1 MAPVRAKANKM
12 GINTLRI
19 PPYEQSLN
27 EADRIADRAW
37 AAGRTYIADSE
48 EALPTHMALAVD
60 IACYS
65 KLRMATTASRGWLT
79 PAELIKGVRPSISH
93 MVPFFTPAQ
102 VTVPKS
108 KRSKLIKQGKVG
120 IRAESGYLVGYMD
133 MWSTTY
139 KILLSDNRIVHSRN
153 VTFSPLG
160 SGKPILSDHQD
171 NGNKD
176 YASEP
181 LTDLFGKLFKPVS
194 IPQGGVLE
202 NPLESTE
209 HNPSVSQSHSNE
221 LYQSPSTPWDFSN
234 YEPSPTPTPSP
245 TASEMGFEQP
255 IVDAHFA
262 HGLAAMD
269 LQCR

>member
-1 MAPVRAKANKM
+1 M
-12 GINTLRI
+12 GINTVRI
-19 PPYEQSLN
+19 PPHEQSLN
-27 EADRIADRAW
+27 EAERIADRAW

-133 MWSTTY
+133 MC
-139 KILLSDNRIVHSRN
+139 IRVGDV
-153 VTFSPLG
+153 
-160 SGKPILSDHQD
+160 
-171 NGNKD
+171 
-176 YASEP
+176 P
-181 LTDLFGKLFKPVS
+181 LTNDQCERAFVGCRA
-194 IPQGGVLE
+194 IPELTKEIPTRGPHVAIFFQHHAVVTACSDGHDIACE
-202 NPLESTE
+202 YRRRK
-209 HNPSVSQSHSNE
+209 HS
-221 LYQSPSTPWDFSN
+221 
-234 YEPSPTPTPSP
+234 
-245 TASEMGFEQP
+245 
-255 IVDAHFA
+255 AH
-262 HGLAAMD
+262 
-269 LQCR
+269 